1 MLADESVS
9 NSNFFRISNRF
20 SVENKTHTRINFS
33 IAIINCHVVVVVEVH
48 VCVYLSLILLDSLI
62 FLYIIVVGVDIVKN
76 NRQTKVG

>member
-33 IAIINCHVVVVVEVH
+33 IAIINCHVVEVH